1 MGAPELS
8 LTYSGTGSS
17 RHVYA
22 QLVDD
27 TTGLV
32 IGSVVTPIL
41 VTLDGRTHTVTLPLE
56 PVAHT
61 MYPGQTVTLQLVASS
76 GLYETIIPSLGEL
89 TVSSMRLTLPT
100 ADAKALSSSSA
111 AHLRAD

>member
-1 MGAPELS
+1 
-8 LTYSGTGSS
+8 
-17 RHVYA
+17 
-22 QLVDD
+22 
-27 TTGLV
+27 
-32 IGSVVTPIL
+32 
-41 VTLDGRTHTVTLPLE
+41 
-56 PVAHT
+56 